1 MNIFIKPLL
10 GISILGGALLIT
22 GCNAAQT
29 SATGTTSEVAG
40 DAPTSNR
47 VAVQSEADTDAKS
60 KAQAQAGH
68 DGGAG
73 EMPGMKMM
81 PRTHTT
87 KLAFSSNPSAIPV
100 GQPVTWNLQISDAKS
115 GNAVNDFEVEMT
127 KKMHLIVVKNDL
139 SWFNHVHPQFQGG
152 GKFTVTTALPSAGTY
167 KIYADY
173 TLKGVGQEVPQFEF
187 ATAGQTVT
195 PTKVSIVPDK
205 MQGMW
210 LVNKFNAHPESQPD
224 TKGGAV
230 YEVAMMPMPMRIV
243 AGQDT
248 MLHFQVRDGKGTPIK
263 DLQPYLGAMG
273 HCVILS
279 SDTNSYLHSHPMSG
293 EGEMSHSM
301 GDMKGMNGSMGDMK
315 MGDMKGMDHGSMGGM
330 KTNQSG
336 LVKAAPKSG
345 GPDVMFHTNFPHAG
359 LYKVWGQFQ
368 HKGKIITA
376 NYVVNVA
383 PGTATASEA
392 QPHSH

>member
-29 SATGTTSEVAG
+29 GATGTTTEVAGDTDKASIKPASDTSATGTDG
-40 DAPTSNR
+40 DATH
-47 VAVQSEADTDAKS
+47 
-60 KAQAQAGH
+60 AGGDDH
-68 DGGAG
+68 TAS
-73 EMPGMKMM
+73 MPGMPGMM
-81 PRTHTT
+81 ARTHTT

-100 GQPVTWNLQISDAKS
+100 GQPVTWTLQITDAKS
-115 GNAVNDFEVEMT
+115 GKSVNDFEVEMT

-139 SWFNHVHPQFQGG
+139 SWFNHVHPQLQGD

-173 TLKGVGQEVPQFEF
+173 TVKGVGQEVPQFEF

-195 PTKVSIVPDK
+195 PAKVSIVPDK

-210 LVNKFNAHPESQPD
+210 LVNKFNAHPESEPD
-224 TKGGAV
+224 TQGGAV
-230 YEVAMMPMPMRIV
+230 YEVAMMPMPMPIV
-243 AGQDT
+243 AGKDT
-248 MLHFQVRDGKGTPIK
+248 MLHFQVRDAKGVPVK

-279 SDTNSYLHSHPMSG
+279 SDTNSYLHSHPMS
-293 EGEMSHSM
+293 ENME
-301 GDMKGMNGSMGDMK
+301 GMNHDMSGMKMGGDAKMDGMK
-315 MGDMKGMDHGSMGGM
+315 MGDDAKMGGM
-330 KTNQSG
+330 KMD
-336 LVKAAPKSG
+336 APAPKSG

-383 PGTATASEA
+383 PGAPGAATGEDESK
-392 QPHSH
+392 PHSH

>member
-1 MNIFIKPLL
+1 
-10 GISILGGALLIT
+10 
-22 GCNAAQT
+22 
-29 SATGTTSEVAG
+29 
-40 DAPTSNR
+40 
-47 VAVQSEADTDAKS
+47 
-60 KAQAQAGH
+60 
-68 DGGAG
+68 
-73 EMPGMKMM
+73 
-81 PRTHTT
+81 
-87 KLAFSSNPSAIPV
+87 
-100 GQPVTWNLQISDAKS
+100 
-115 GNAVNDFEVEMT
+115 MT

-173 TLKGVGQEVPQFEF
+173 TLPNAGQEVPQFEF
-187 ATAGQTVT
+187 ATAGETVT
-195 PTKVSIVPDK
+195 PARVSTVPDK

-210 LVNKFNAHPESQPD
+210 LVNKFNAHPESEPD

-230 YEVAMMPMPMRIV
+230 YEVALMPMPMPIL

-248 MLHFQVRDGKGTPIK
+248 MLHFQIRDAKGNPIK

-293 EGEMSHSM
+293 ETGGMDHSM
-301 GDMKGMNGSMGDMK
+301 GDMKGM
-315 MGDMKGMDHGSMGGM
+315 DHSMGGM
-330 KTNQSG
+330 KMNQSG
-336 LVKAAPKSG
+336 LVKAQS

-376 NYVVNVA
+376 NYVVNVT
-383 PGTATASEA
+383 PGQTQNSMGAVDESK
-392 QPHSH
+392 PHSHP

>member
-10 GISILGGALLIT
+10 GISILGGALLIA
-22 GCNAAQT
+22 GCNTAQT
-29 SATGTTSEVAG
+29 GATEVAG
-40 DAPTSNR
+40 DAAKPNVHPVSD
-47 VAVQSEADTDAKS
+47 APAKDAD
-60 KAQAQAGH
+60 H
-68 DGGAG
+68 DGTGDHKEAAATGMAG
-73 EMPGMKMM
+73 MPGMMA
-81 PRTHTT
+81 RTSTT
-87 KLAFSSNPSAIPV
+87 KLAFSSQPSAILV

-115 GNAVNDFEVEMT
+115 GDAVNDFEVEMT

-139 SWFNHVHPQFQGG
+139 SWFNHVHPEFQGG

-173 TLKGVGQEVPQFEF
+173 TVKGVGQEVPQFEF
-187 ATAGQTVT
+187 ATAGQTVM
-195 PTKVSIVPDK
+195 PAKVLIVPDK
-205 MQGMW
+205 MQGPW
-210 LVNKFNAHPESQPD
+210 LINKFNAHPESEPD

-230 YEVAMMPMPMRIV
+230 YEVALMPMPMPIV
-243 AGQDT
+243 AGKDT
-248 MLHFQVRDGKGTPIK
+248 MLHFQVRYAKGTPVK

-279 SDTNSYLHSHPMSG
+279 SDTNSYLHSHPMS
-293 EGEMSHSM
+293 EGADHDMS
-301 GDMKGMNGSMGDMK
+301 KMNME
-315 MGDMKGMDHGSMGGM
+315 GGM
-330 KTNQSG
+330 KMDG
-336 LVKAAPKSG
+336 MKMDAPAPKSG

-383 PGTATASEA
+383 PGQTSKSTDAVDESK
-392 QPHSH
+392 PHTH